1 MIWNIWQELQKL
13 KKIKYKKKKKKR
25 KKKKKKKKKFRV
37 EKVINKEND
46 KLHVKWEV
54 YDHSLNSWIDKKDII

>member
-1 MIWNIWQELQKL
+1 MIWNIWQELQ
-13 KKIKYKKKKKKR
+13 
-25 KKKKKKKKKFRV
+25 KKKKKFRV